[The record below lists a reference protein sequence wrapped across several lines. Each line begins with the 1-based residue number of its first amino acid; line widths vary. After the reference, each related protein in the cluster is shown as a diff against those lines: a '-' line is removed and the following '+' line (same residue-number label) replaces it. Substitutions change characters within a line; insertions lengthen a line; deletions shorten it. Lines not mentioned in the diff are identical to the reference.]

1 MLILKLGTEILILWI
16 LYILYMTILVHRKGP
31 LGGIFFYPKVVQD
44 RVVTLAIP
52 FFRSVKRAK
61 TAGT

>member
-16 LYILYMTILVHRKGP
+16 LYILYMGILVYRKGP

-44 RVVTLAIP
+44 RVVTLGLITRKEIEA
-52 FFRSVKRAK
+52 
-61 TAGT
+61 T